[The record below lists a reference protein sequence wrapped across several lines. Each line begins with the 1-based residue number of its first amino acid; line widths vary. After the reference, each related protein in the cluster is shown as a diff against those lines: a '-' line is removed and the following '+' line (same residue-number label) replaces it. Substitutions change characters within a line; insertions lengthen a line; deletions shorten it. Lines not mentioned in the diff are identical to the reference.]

1 MVVNM
6 SLLFE
11 AKMSDDALRGM
22 SSLGLAHIGDVVYEL
37 LARTKVCAEG
47 RTTHGGLHKATV
59 ALVSASAQFAATKRL
74 LPTLTEAERDVYNRG
89 RNTHVS
95 KPRGASYEEYH
106 AATALESLFGW
117 LYLRGENERVL
128 ELFAVC
134 TGVDDD

>member
-1 MVVNM
+1 M
-6 SLLFE
+6 SLLFD
-11 AKMSDDALRGM
+11 ATLSDDAIRGL
-22 SSLGLAHIGDVVYEL
+22 SSLGLAHIGDAVYEL

-59 ALVSASAQFAATKRL
+59 AYVSASAQFAATKRL
-74 LPTLTEAERDVYNRG
+74 LPRLSEVERDVYNRG
-89 RNTHVS
+89 RNAHVS

-128 ELFAVC
+128 ELFEVC
-134 TGVDDD
+134 TGAATDD